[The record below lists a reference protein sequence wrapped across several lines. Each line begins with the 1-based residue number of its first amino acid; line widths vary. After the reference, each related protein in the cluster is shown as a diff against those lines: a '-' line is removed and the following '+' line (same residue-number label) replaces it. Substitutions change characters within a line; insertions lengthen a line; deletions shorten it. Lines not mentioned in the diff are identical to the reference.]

1 MECVS
6 PELSSSLN
14 MAEMSPLRLLYPPRP
29 QAYNHHISSLSLS
42 PFVNVTSPLT
52 MSQHRKP
59 HVWCQHR
66 GGLGQG
72 WQLKSC
78 WSCTD
83 RALLKNQGQWM
94 ELRVTI
100 VWLTTSRASF
110 QTLASQN
117 RDELLL
123 AWSSGREA
131 SPTPL
136 DGVKLNVKGTFWEKW
151 NIISSVVAKF
161 RVKSKE

>member
-1 MECVS
+1 ME
-6 PELSSSLN
+6 
-14 MAEMSPLRLLYPPRP
+14 EMSPLRLLWPLRP
-29 QAYNHHISSLSLS
+29 QAYNLFTFSFPFCQCHIS
-42 PFVNVTSPLT
+42 PDDRPVQETT
-52 MSQHRKP
+52 
-59 HVWCQHR
+59 HVIPALR
-66 GGLGQG
+66 GLGQG
-72 WQLKSC
+72 RQLKAC

-83 RALLKNQGQWM
+83 RALLRNQGQWM

-136 DGVKLNVKGTFWEKW
+136 DGVKLNVKRTFWEKW

-161 RVKSKE
+161 RVKSKG